1 MYKTICV
8 IVWKMVKTAQRA
20 GSCSE
25 ILGWRTS
32 KEVATMANQNN
43 TPQPVHSKTPAEIKK
58 LEDQKALDRTA
69 NEAAEQAGNTE
80 RRYDQGHDIF
90 TK

>member
-1 MYKTICV
+1 
-8 IVWKMVKTAQRA
+8 MVKTAQRA
-20 GSCSE
+20 GVDSG
-25 ILGWRTS
+25 ILVLRTS
-32 KEVATMANQNN
+32 EEVETMSNQNN
-43 TPQPVHSKTPAEIKK
+43 TPRPVHSKTAAEIKK
-58 LEDQKALDRTA
+58 LEDQKILDRIA